1 MADLNTATLP
11 DRPFMLFGQ
20 MTTADP
26 SRSPAGTES
35 AWAYTHLPRGMADD
49 ESADKLP
56 VAVDRVLEEHAP
68 GFAQRVV
75 AKVIQRP
82 SDLEG
87 SDANLHTGAVN
98 GGTSQLYQQLIFR
111 PTPGFGRAETPC
123 REPVPRERRR
133 QPRRR
138 SSRHMRSQRR
148 TSGTPQRGHHRLA
161 PPTAQPGG
169 PVPDPAM
176 TTRSS

>member
-1 MADLNTATLP
+1 
-11 DRPFMLFGQ
+11 

-49 ESADKLP
+49 ESADKLS

-98 GGTSQLYQQLIFR
+98 GGTSQLYQQLIF
-111 PTPGFGRAETPC
+111 GQHQVSAEPK
-123 REPVPRERRR
+123 PP
-133 QPRRR
+133 
-138 SSRHMRSQRR
+138 SRTC
-148 TSGTPQRGHHRLA
+148 TSGAQAPAPAAEFTAYAVATPHERHSA
-161 PPTAQPGG
+161 AWASPAG
-169 PVPDPAM
+169 PADGS
-176 TTRSS
+176 TGRSCP

>member
-11 DRPFMLFGQ
+11 ERPFMLFGQ
-20 MTTADP
+20 MATADP

-35 AWAYTHLPRGMADD
+35 AWAYTHLPRGLADD
-49 ESADKLP
+49 ESAAKLS
-56 VAVDRVLEEHAP
+56 VVVDRVLEEHAP
-68 GFAQRVV
+68 GFTDRVV
-75 AKVIQRP
+75 GRVIQRP

-111 PTPGFGRAETPC
+111 PTRLRPSRNTR
-123 REPVPRERRR
+123 REPVARERRR

-138 SSRHMRSQRR
+138 SSRRCGRNAARAALRSVGITGWPRR
-148 TSGTPQRGHHRLA
+148 RL
-161 PPTAQPGG
+161 
-169 PVPDPAM
+169 
-176 TTRSS
+176 TRAVLSLTLR